1 MEKIHPDLEQLQV
14 YFRLKNSLTREH
26 FRKIG
31 LVSGP
36 LLFVL
41 IVNSPIE
48 ELSFEAKVVLG
59 TAILMSAWWVSEA
72 LPIYVTALIPV
83 VIFPAF
89 SVTTLGETA
98 AKYAD
103 RIIFMFLGGFMLAKA
118 IEKTGLHKRFALTIL
133 HYFGTNPKHIVA
145 AFIIVTGFLSAW
157 MSNTATAMLMIPIAA
172 AVVTQVQDEKRRSS
186 FAICLMLS
194 VAYAASLGGMA
205 TLIGTP
211 PNAVFAS
218 LSKSILDVDV
228 TFSQWMLVGM
238 PVSAASL
245 FVLWIYM
252 VNFGA
257 KIDRDPLMEERS
269 LISRKLAELGK
280 INRDEKLVA
289 TVFAATAIAWITRGL
304 LWKDVLPMVDDSMIA
319 IAAALS
325 LFIIPASAAGRN
337 KRHEESPDQKKE
349 DPGKADSGLKR
360 FGNRASS
367 SELVHSALLDWE
379 SAVKIPWGVLLLIG
393 GGLALAGGFSA
404 TGLDEQI
411 AKNLSFL
418 GNVNHIV
425 IILAIVAITIFAGE
439 IISNTATAAL
449 IIPVAA
455 SLAASLSINPMLLMM
470 PVAVS
475 ASYGFIMPVGT
486 PPNAIAFAT
495 GHVTAQKMARAG
507 LPLDLIGIA
516 LVTIMT
522 AVLVPLVWNQ

>member
-1 MEKIHPDLEQLQV
+1 M
-14 YFRLKNSLTREH
+14 KNSLTREH

-41 IVNSPIE
+41 IINLPIE
-48 ELSFEAKVVLG
+48 GLSSEAKVVLG

-103 RIIFMFLGGFMLAKA
+103 RIIFLFLGGFILAKA

-133 HYFGTNPKHIVA
+133 HYFGTNPRHIVA

-172 AVVTQVQDEKRRSS
+172 AVVTQVQDEKRRSG

-257 KIDRDPLMEERS
+257 KIDRNPLMEEKD

-280 INRDEKLVA
+280 INRNEKLVA
-289 TVFAATAIAWITRGL
+289 SVFAATALAWITRGL
-304 LWKDVLPMVDDSMIA
+304 LWKDFLPMVDDSMIA

-325 LFIIPASAAGRN
+325 LFVIPAAARRN
-337 KRHEESPDQKKE
+337 ERPDESPNQK
-349 DPGKADSGLKR
+349 KADSSLIKG
-360 FGNRASS
+360 
-367 SELVHSALLDWE
+367 SENGTSPSEQIHSSALLDWK

-393 GGLALAGGFSA
+393 GGLALAEGFSA

-418 GNVNHIV
+418 GDVNYIV
-425 IILAIVAITIFAGE
+425 IILAVVAITILAGE

-455 SLAASLSINPMLLMM
+455 SLATSLSINPMLLMM

-516 LVTIMT
+516 LVTVMT

>member
-1 MEKIHPDLEQLQV
+1 M
-14 YFRLKNSLTREH
+14 YCNLKNSLTREH

-41 IVNSPIE
+41 IINSPIDG
-48 ELSFEAKVVLG
+48 LSFEAKVVLG

-89 SVTTLGETA
+89 SITTLGETA

-103 RIIFMFLGGFMLAKA
+103 RIIFLFLGGFILAKA

-133 HYFGTNPKHIVA
+133 HYFGTNPRHIVA

-245 FVLWIYM
+245 FVLWVYM

-257 KIDRDPLMEERS
+257 KIDQNPLMEEKS

-289 TVFAATAIAWITRGL
+289 TVFAATALAWITRGL
-304 LWKDVLPMVDDSMIA
+304 LWKDFLPMVDDSMIA
-319 IAAALS
+319 IVAALS
-325 LFIIPASAAGRN
+325 LFVIPAAAARRNGRPD
-337 KRHEESPDQKKE
+337 ESPNQK
-349 DPGKADSGLKR
+349 KADSSLIKGSE
-360 FGNRASS
+360 NRASS
-367 SELVHSALLDWE
+367 SELIHGSALLDWE

-393 GGLALAGGFSA
+393 GGLALAEGFSA

-418 GNVNHIV
+418 GDVNYIV
-425 IILAIVAITIFAGE
+425 IILAVVAITILAGE

-455 SLAASLSINPMLLMM
+455 SLATSLSINPMLLMM

-516 LVTIMT
+516 LVTVMT